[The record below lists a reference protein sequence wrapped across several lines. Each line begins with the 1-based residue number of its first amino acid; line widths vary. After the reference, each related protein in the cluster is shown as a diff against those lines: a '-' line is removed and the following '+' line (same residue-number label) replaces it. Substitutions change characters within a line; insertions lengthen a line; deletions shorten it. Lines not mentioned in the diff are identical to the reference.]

1 MPFKNREQQLR
12 YMRIYMQRKRALDRI
27 ERLKQ
32 RKIQLLKRFDEEPM
46 MKYFIKKEEIGSR
59 IPGYIEECLKV
70 VKECDGLLKILPKGD
85 ILGVGGK
92 P

>member
-32 RKIQLLKRFDEEPM
+32 HKQRLLKRYEEEPAL
-46 MKYFIKKEEIGSR
+46 KYFISREELGSA
-59 IPGYIEECLKV
+59 IPGQIEKCMEVVREC
-70 VKECDGLLKILPKGD
+70 EGLLK
-85 ILGVGGK
+85 GGQNCQIWRGHRK

>member
-32 RKIQLLKRFDEEPM
+32 HKQRLLKRYEEEPDLRL
-46 MKYFIKKEEIGSR
+46 FISREELGSA
-59 IPGYIEECLKV
+59 IPGQIEKCKETVARCDGACMHEECAT
-70 VKECDGLLKILPKGD
+70 
-85 ILGVGGK
+85 
-92 P
+92 

>member
-32 RKIQLLKRFDEEPM
+32 RKQRLLKRYEEEPDLRL
-46 MKYFIKKEEIGSR
+46 FISREELGSA
-59 IPGYIEECLKV
+59 IPGQIEKCKETVARCDGACMHEECAT
-70 VKECDGLLKILPKGD
+70 
-85 ILGVGGK
+85 
-92 P
+92 

>member
-32 RKIQLLKRFDEEPM
+32 HKQRLLKRYEEEPDLRL
-46 MKYFIKKEEIGSR
+46 FISREELGSA
-59 IPGYIEECLKV
+59 IPGQIEKC
-70 VKECDGLLKILPKGD
+70 KEKIAKYEGLLKSGQNCPKIGE
-85 ILGVGGK
+85 GE
-92 P
+92 

>member
-32 RKIQLLKRFDEEPM
+32 HKQRLLKRYEEEPM
-46 MKYFIKKEEIGSR
+46 MKYFISREELGSA
-59 IPGYIEECLKV
+59 IPGQIEKC
-70 VKECDGLLKILPKGD
+70 KETVARCEGLLKMLPNAY
-85 ILGVGGK
+85 ILGGRG
-92 P
+92 